1 MVPTGVIFHGS
12 CGSNGSRTF
21 RFWIYG
27 VLPDEEGNLDNRL
40 IDPSLAQAG
49 RRSGKI
55 VVYLFFGIS
64 GKSNI
69 WMSGKGIKNMV
80 WIYYI

>member
-1 MVPTGVIFHGS
+1 
-12 CGSNGSRTF
+12 
-21 RFWIYG
+21 